1 MRIKKNGKVVRLTE
15 SDLQRIVKKVLN
27 ESNKFY
33 TDCSECVKD
42 ILPRKFRSLSTEIE
56 SHLIKDTVGDK
67 ETNDIIMSLTEV
79 DPNFDKQILAD
90 LFDKCRVCSPDYQK
104 DDESDDWGI

>member
-33 TDCSECVKD
+33 NDCSECVKN

-56 SHLIKDTVGDK
+56 SYLSKDTGGDK
-67 ETNDIIMSLTEV
+67 EINDIIMSLTEV

-90 LFDKCRVCSPDYQK
+90 LYDECRVCLADYQK
-104 DDESDDWGI
+104 DDESDEWGI

>member
-56 SHLIKDTVGDK
+56 SHLSKDTGDDNK
-67 ETNDIIMSLTEV
+67 FNDIIKSLAEV
-79 DPNFDKQILAD
+79 DPNFDKQIASE
-90 LFDKCRVCSPDYQK
+90 LFDKCRVCSA
-104 DDESDDWGI
+104 DDRGGDDTNTFGD